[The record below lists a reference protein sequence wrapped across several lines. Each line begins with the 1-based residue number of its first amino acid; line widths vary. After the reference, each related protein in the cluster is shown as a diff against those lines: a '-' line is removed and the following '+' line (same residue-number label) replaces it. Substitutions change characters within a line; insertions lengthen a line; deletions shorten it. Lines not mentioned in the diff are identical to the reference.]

1 LLFSS
6 PLFLFLFLPLVI
18 AVYWFLIAKG
28 WPYASKCC
36 VICASLVFYAWSA
49 ADYLPVLIVSILLN
63 YLFGAAING
72 STKKRDGAP
81 GLRKAILVAGVA
93 GNVALLGYFKYSLFF
108 IEGINYVAGTHLS
121 VAAGGLPLGISFFT
135 FTQIAYL
142 VDVYKE
148 PDTESNPLDYSLFIS
163 FFPRISSG
171 PIVRYKEIAGQ
182 LATAIR
188 RVNYAPLA
196 AGLFLF
202 SIGLFKKVVL
212 AAPCAE
218 WADNGFNSA
227 QTLGLAEA
235 WITSLSYSLQL
246 YFDFSGYT
254 DMALGAALM
263 FSIKL
268 PVNFNSPYRAT
279 SIQDFW
285 GRWHMTLGRFLRDYI
300 YIPLGGSRF
309 GELRTFRNL
318 LVTFLICGLWHGSGG
333 LFVFWGLLHGVA
345 LVVHRLWK
353 KTHLR
358 MNAFAAWC
366 ITFGFI
372 NTSWVFFR
380 AKSWANAVDVIKGMA
395 GLHGIKLPAS
405 WAGSLSFLSGKV
417 AFTRDWLE
425 ATQGSDESILV
436 VAALLL
442 ATIVG
447 QTSSQMAQNVRPRTV
462 MAMLTGIMLFVSFIY
477 IFSIDRQTPFIYF
490 RF

>member
-6 PLFLFLFLPLVI
+6 PLFLFLFLPLIV

-28 WPYASKCC
+28 WPYASKCW
-36 VICASLVFYAWSA
+36 VICASLLFYAWSA

-63 YLFGAAING
+63 YLIGAAIKG
-72 STKKRDGAP
+72 SAKKRDGGRA
-81 GLRKAILVAGVA
+81 LRKAILVAGVA
-93 GNVALLGYFKYSLFF
+93 GNVLLLGYFKYSLFL
-108 IEGINYVAGTHLS
+108 IEGINYVVGTQLS
-121 VAAGGLPLGISFFT
+121 VAARGLPLGISFFT

-142 VDVYKE
+142 VDVYRE

-171 PIVRYKEIAGQ
+171 PITRYKEIAPQ
-182 LATAIR
+182 LATTGGR

-218 WADNGFNSA
+218 WADNGFSSA
-227 QTLGLAEA
+227 QTLGLVEA

-263 FSIKL
+263 FNINL

-285 GRWHMTLGRFLRDYI
+285 GRWHITLGRFLRDYI

-318 LVTFLICGLWHGSGG
+318 LATFLICGLWHGSGG
-333 LFVFWGLLHGVA
+333 
-345 LVVHRLWK
+345 
-353 KTHLR
+353 
-358 MNAFAAWC
+358 
-366 ITFGFI
+366 
-372 NTSWVFFR
+372 
-380 AKSWANAVDVIKGMA
+380 
-395 GLHGIKLPAS
+395 
-405 WAGSLSFLSGKV
+405 SLSFGVYCTASHSLFIVSGK
-417 AFTRDWLE
+417 RRISE
-425 ATQGSDESILV
+425 
-436 VAALLL
+436 
-442 ATIVG
+442 
-447 QTSSQMAQNVRPRTV
+447 
-462 MAMLTGIMLFVSFIY
+462 
-477 IFSIDRQTPFIYF
+477 
-490 RF
+490 